1 MSTYIVIKKSETTT
15 AHISLCDDGIVRVIL
30 KGNSEIDSNDVK
42 QNYETFSELVEGQH
56 YPFLYTTENNSVV
69 YTGDGLK
76 YAKEHSNTAFP
87 KLCNAV
93 VVKSLAHKLIANFYC
108 NFLNR
113 VIPHKTFTDYDEAEA
128 WCLQMQTIHQ
138 TKKTNSDFILV

>member
-1 MSTYIVIKKSETTT
+1 MVNYIVIKKLETKT
-15 AHISLCDDGIVRVIL
+15 AHISLCDDGVVRVIL
-30 KGNSEIDSNDVK
+30 KKNSEIGLNEVK
-42 QNYETFSELVEGQH
+42 ENYEAFNNLVEGKF
-56 YPFLYTTENNSVV
+56 YSFLYTTENNSVV
-69 YTGDGLK
+69 YTVDGLK

-128 WCLQMQTIHQ
+128 WCLKMQTTHQ
-138 TKKTNSDFILV
+138 TKKQTPILF